1 MRGLVV
7 VVLLLVLAGIYL
19 QMRRGWQH
27 RTERQADVPAP
38 AAAPEHLLARADDGV
53 EATYVSTTSA
63 ADWLDR
69 ITVHGLG
76 VRSAARV
83 LVDAAGVLVARAGAP
98 DVFVPAAALHGV
110 GRERFRAGKAVT
122 GEGLVVVEWSLG
134 DRLVATAVAPRH
146 DADRDGLVAAV
157 TALIPS
163 TDTST
168 GTSTGTDESRPQ

>member
-7 VVLLLVLAGIYL
+7 VFLLLFLLGVYL

-27 RTERQADVPAP
+27 RTQRQADVQAP
-38 AAAPEHLLARADDGV
+38 PHPPEALAERADDGV

-83 LVDAAGVLVARAGAP
+83 LVDEPGVLVARTGAP
-98 DVFVPAAALHGV
+98 DVFVPAGALRAV
-110 GRERFRAGKAVT
+110 RRERFRAGKAVT
-122 GEGLVVVEWSLG
+122 GAGLVVIEWVLG
-134 DRLVATAVAPRH
+134 DHLVATAVAPRY
-146 DADRDGLVAAV
+146 DADRDRLVAAV
-157 TALIPS
+157 TALIPAG
-163 TDTST
+163 
-168 GTSTGTDESRPQ
+168 GTTDETRSPQ

>member
-1 MRGLVV
+1 MRGLAT

-27 RTERQADVPAP
+27 RSARQADVPAP
-38 AAAPEHLLARADDGV
+38 QSPPQRLAERVGDGV

-83 LVDAAGVLVARAGAP
+83 LVDPAGVLVARTGAP
-98 DVFVPAAALHGV
+98 DVFVPVQALHRV
-110 GRERFRAGKAVT
+110 QRERFRAGKAVT
-122 GEGLVVVEWSLG
+122 GEGLVVIEWSLG
-134 DRLVATAVAPRH
+134 DQLVATAVAPRH

-157 TALIPS
+157 AALIPAA
-163 TDTST
+163 
-168 GTSTGTDESRPQ
+168 GTHESETP